1 MNSKKQ
7 FFVIYKDN
15 IDKESNGNNLVK
27 KHNNIESTGDNSV
40 KNNNNIMFN
49 EQSDSISEFNSQLKD
64 NDSIFKSDDESSLSK
79 ILYPKENLS
88 VLWENNNNYNLNDF
102 LNKDNYNDINSFKK
116 NRNNNN
122 NNLLNEEIKDIDE
135 EIKDFDENKNNNDEN
150 KNKNDNIRCDSLLIK
165 LKSTIGKWFI
175 NKINN
180 KIKYLKDNSKIK
192 RRIKIYSFNY
202 KQFTLKVTYNKNKEW
217 LKNKMK
223 DLLLIGDEENQTKN
237 QKSINIIY
245 KKKELNE
252 IKDMLELNYENI
264 IQEFYLS
271 DEFNKLRND
280 TKIIELNNNF
290 TKIMKISLLDNN
302 GLIQFYETRKGN
314 NKKEK
319 NKE

>member
-102 LNKDNYNDINSFKK
+102 LNKDNYNDLNSFKK

-135 EIKDFDENKNNNDEN
+135 KIKDIDENKNN
-150 KNKNDNIRCDSLLIK
+150 NDNIRCDSLLIK

-223 DLLLIGDEENQTKN
+223 DLLLIGDEENQKKN
-237 QKSINIIY
+237 
-245 KKKELNE
+245 
-252 IKDMLELNYENI
+252 MLELNYENI

>member
-7 FFVIYKDN
+7 IFVTLKDN
-15 IDKESNGNNLVK
+15 IDKEINGKNLINKNNNK
-27 KHNNIESTGDNSV
+27 ESTGDHSI
-40 KNNNNIMFN
+40 KNKNDIMFN
-49 EQSDSISEFNSQLKD
+49 EQKDSISEFNSYLID
-64 NDSIFKSDDESSLSK
+64 NNDSFLKSDDDESLSK
-79 ILYPKENLS
+79 ILFPQNDLS
-88 VLWENNNNYNLNDF
+88 ILLENNDNYDLNDF
-102 LNKDNYNDINSFKK
+102 LNNDDYNNINSFKK

-122 NNLLNEEIKDIDE
+122 NNLLNEEIKDIVE
-135 EIKDFDENKNNNDEN
+135 ENKDIDEKKNN
-150 KNKNDNIRCDSLLIK
+150 NDNIRCDSLLIK

-180 KIKYLKDNSKIK
+180 KIKKLKENSTIK
-192 RRIKIYSFNY
+192 RKIKIYSFNY
-202 KQFTLKVTYNKNKEW
+202 KKFTLKVTYSQNKEW

-223 DLLLIGDEENQTKN
+223 DLLLIGDEDNQIKN
-237 QKSINIIY
+237 DKSINIIY

-252 IKDMLELNYENI
+252 IKEILELSYENI

-271 DEFNKLRND
+271 DGFNKLKDD

-290 TKIMKISLLDNN
+290 NKILKISLLDNN

>member
-7 FFVIYKDN
+7 IFVTLKDN
-15 IDKESNGNNLVK
+15 IDKEINGKNLINKNNNK
-27 KHNNIESTGDNSV
+27 ESTGDHSI
-40 KNNNNIMFN
+40 KNKNDIMFN
-49 EQSDSISEFNSQLKD
+49 EQKDSISEFNSYLID
-64 NDSIFKSDDESSLSK
+64 NNDSFLKSDDDESLSK
-79 ILYPKENLS
+79 ILFPQNDLS
-88 VLWENNNNYNLNDF
+88 ILLENNDNYDLNDF
-102 LNKDNYNDINSFKK
+102 LNNDDYNNINSFKK

-122 NNLLNEEIKDIDE
+122 NNLLNEEIKDIVE
-135 EIKDFDENKNNNDEN
+135 ENKDIDEKKNN
-150 KNKNDNIRCDSLLIK
+150 NDNIRCDSLLIK

-180 KIKYLKDNSKIK
+180 KIKKLKENSTIK
-192 RRIKIYSFNY
+192 RKIKIYSFNY
-202 KQFTLKVTYNKNKEW
+202 KKFTLKVTYSQNKEW

-223 DLLLIGDEENQTKN
+223 DLLLIGDEDNQIKN
-237 QKSINIIY
+237 DKSIKIIY

-252 IKDMLELNYENI
+252 IKEILELSYENI

-271 DEFNKLRND
+271 DGFNKLKDD

-290 TKIMKISLLDNN
+290 NKILKISLLDNN

>member
-7 FFVIYKDN
+7 IFVTLKDN
-15 IDKESNGNNLVK
+15 IDKEINGKNLINKNNNK
-27 KHNNIESTGDNSV
+27 ESTGDHSIKS
-40 KNNNNIMFN
+40 KNDIMFN
-49 EQSDSISEFNSQLKD
+49 EQKDSISEFNSYLID
-64 NDSIFKSDDESSLSK
+64 NNDSFLKSDDDESLSK
-79 ILYPKENLS
+79 ILFPQNDLS
-88 VLWENNNNYNLNDF
+88 ILLENNDNYDLNDF
-102 LNKDNYNDINSFKK
+102 LNNDDYNNINSFKK

-122 NNLLNEEIKDIDE
+122 NNLLNEEIKDIVE
-135 EIKDFDENKNNNDEN
+135 ENKDIDEKKNN
-150 KNKNDNIRCDSLLIK
+150 NDNIRCDSLLIK

-180 KIKYLKDNSKIK
+180 KIKKLKENSTIK
-192 RRIKIYSFNY
+192 RKIKIYSFNY
-202 KQFTLKVTYNKNKEW
+202 KKFTLKVTYSQNKEW

-223 DLLLIGDEENQTKN
+223 DLLLIGDEDNQIKN
-237 QKSINIIY
+237 DKSIKIIY

-252 IKDMLELNYENI
+252 IKEILELSYENI

-271 DEFNKLRND
+271 DGFNKLKDD

-290 TKIMKISLLDNN
+290 NKILKICLLDNN